1 MGVVL
6 GPAFTVFLQKC
17 HDIGMQICVCS
28 LGCSAW
34 RPGPDLQDKI
44 KTGELLAKSERWEL
58 LTAFHEQYCS
68 ATESL

>member
-1 MGVVL
+1 MCL
-6 GPAFTVFLQKC
+6 LLRVFRVETARL
-17 HDIGMQICVCS
+17 
-28 LGCSAW
+28 
-34 RPGPDLQDKI
+34 GPDLQDKI